1 MRFTREKTL
10 LALLPLLTLLV
21 VAGLCGA
28 CRDDA
33 AQAGIQYHC
42 PMHPDYVSDKPGDC
56 PICGMRLVPMEKA
69 GARKAEAA
77 RGGDQGAR
85 KILYYRHPMDPKVTS
100 PVPAK
105 DAMGMD
111 YIPVYEDEAQGGQST
126 VPGMAPV
133 EMDEQAIR
141 LSGVQTAVAERRT
154 LSRST
159 RAVGLVTADESRIRH
174 VHTKTTGWIEKLY
187 VNSRGQAVRRGQPL
201 LAIYSP
207 ELLATQEEYLRAR
220 EAAERFSGSQ
230 LPEVRR
236 GGEELLAAAHRRLEL
251 LDVPRS
257 LIDQLDRTGRPQRTV
272 TLVSPASGFVTGKE
286 VFEGMEIGPGMDLL
300 TVTDLSRV
308 WVEADFYEY
317 ESRALAVGQKVSLH
331 LPYDPADTRS
341 GRVAFIYPFLDPES
355 RTVKVRVELSNPGL
369 QLKPGMYVDVT
380 PELPSPA
387 GVVVPDSAVIDTGVR
402 QVVFV
407 QTATGFEPRQV
418 QVGTRGDGQSLI
430 LAGLDAGER
439 VAVRANF
446 LLDSESRLRAAVA
459 GMNGHSPEGGAQ

>member
-1 MRFTREKTL
+1 MRSTTRKTL
-10 LALLPLLTLLV
+10 LALLPLLLLV
-21 VAGLCGA
+21 AVA

-33 AQAGIQYHC
+33 ARAGARYYC

-56 PICGMRLVPMEKA
+56 PICGMRLVPAEKA
-69 GARKAEAA
+69 AARKAET
-77 RGGDQGAR
+77 GGTEDRSRR
-85 KILYYRHPMDPKVTS
+85 KILYYRNPMDPAVTS

-111 YIPVYEDEAQGGQST
+111 YVPVYEDEGQGARST

-133 EMDEQAIR
+133 EMDAQALR
-141 LSGVQTAVAERRT
+141 LSGVQTAVAERRA

-174 VHTKTTGWIEKLY
+174 VHTKTSGWVERLY
-187 VNSRGQAVRRGQPL
+187 VSSTGQIVSRGQPL

-220 EAAERFSGSQ
+220 EAARRFSGSQ

-236 GGEELLAAAHRRLEL
+236 GGEDLLAASRRRLEL
-251 LDVPRS
+251 LDVPHG
-257 LIDQLDRTGRPQRTV
+257 LIEQIDRTGKPQRTV
-272 TLVSPASGFVTGKE
+272 TLYSPASGYVTGKE
-286 VFEGMEIGPGMDLL
+286 IFEGMEVGPGMDLL

-317 ESRALAVGQKVSLH
+317 ESRILGVGQKVALR
-331 LPYDPADTRS
+331 LPYDPATTRS
-341 GRVAFIYPFLDPES
+341 GRVSFIYPFLDPES
-355 RTVKVRVELSNPGL
+355 RTVKVRIELSNPGL
-369 QLKPGMYVDVT
+369 RLKPGMYVDVT
-380 PELPSPA
+380 PELA
-387 GVVVPDSAVIDTGVR
+387 AAEGIVIPDSAVIDTGVR

-407 QTATGFEPRQV
+407 RTPGGFEPRQV
-418 QVGTRGDGQSLI
+418 RVGTRTEGLAMI
-430 LAGLDAGER
+430 LVGLDAGES

-459 GMNGHSPEGGAQ
+459 GMDGK